1 MDRSTRNLFAVLLV
15 GIIVLTGGAALIL
28 GASPPAAADPS
39 TPPSAKSVI
48 GVIVDVQTE
57 SLTKA
62 RSIQIRTP
70 AGEVVAF
77 DLTRLESGAQVP
89 PGHLTEHQVTAES
102 VKVSYEEQDGT
113 RFALRVD
120 DVAP

>member
-1 MDRSTRNLFAVLLV
+1 MDRRTRNLFALLLV
-15 GIIVLTGGAALIL
+15 GVIVLTGGAALIL
-28 GASPPAAADPS
+28 GGSPSP
-39 TPPSAKSVI
+39 TEPSAAPSQASVV
-48 GVIVDVQTE
+48 GVIVDVQVE

-62 RSIQIRTP
+62 RSIQVRTP
-70 AGEVVAF
+70 AGEVITF

-89 PGHLTEHQVTAES
+89 PGHLAEHQVTAEP
-102 VKVSYEEQDGT
+102 VVVSYVEEAGT